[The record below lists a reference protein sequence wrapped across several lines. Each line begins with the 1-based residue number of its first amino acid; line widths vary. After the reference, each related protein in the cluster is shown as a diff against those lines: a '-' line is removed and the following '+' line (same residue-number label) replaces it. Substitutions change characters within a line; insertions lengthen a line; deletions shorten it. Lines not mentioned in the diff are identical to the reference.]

1 MPRSLAK
8 IEAQKRYRAK
18 NYEKHKEK
26 TKAYMDK
33 YLTKKFNEMDAEDVA
48 FRMFRKMFK

>member
-1 MPRSLAK
+1 MPRTLAK
-8 IEAQKRYRAK
+8 IETQKRYRER

-26 TKAYMDK
+26 TKEYMDK
-33 YLTKKFNEMDAEDVA
+33 YLTKKFNEMDDEEIS